1 MTISFE
7 GYTTNASVG
16 AATSLVLT
24 KPAGEWSWGNTLFI
38 LVGNDDATS
47 TDQFDPW
54 TGWTKQFE
62 LGSPLG
68 DCHLALFTRRA
79 DGTEGSTETVTV
91 TSSTDI
97 WGVYGVMTDA
107 GDEFT
112 SIKLG
117 TANEE
122 TSSASHVIPAVDP
135 DRDSITFFALAF
147 DGADATF
154 TIISPWT
161 EDATI
166 KSGTGGTN
174 ASGVFGSYDTSAG
187 SPTTPGATTVTSSV
201 SDGSQGIQFSFRPF
215 TFYEKCLV
223 VATELEVLIGPSSE
237 NWDYTVEESTLR
249 DFTAQAQLSTR
260 VVHPFTAEGTEIR
273 RYVLDTLSTYLFTAG
288 GSLSEKESN
297 ATPGQVNVAT
307 ADMVA
312 RITADVEEEAPIL

>member
-16 AATSLVLT
+16 AATSLALT
-24 KPAGEWSWGNTLFI
+24 KPSGEWSWGNTLFI
-38 LVGNDDATS
+38 LIGNDDATS
-47 TDQFDPW
+47 TDQFDPR

-79 DGTEGSTETVTV
+79 DGTEGATETVAV

-97 WGVYGVMTDA
+97 WGIYGVMTDA

-112 SIKLG
+112 AIKLG
-117 TANEE
+117 ADNEE
-122 TSSASHVIPAVDP
+122 TSSSSHVIPAVDP

-154 TIISPWT
+154 TISIPWF
-161 EDATI
+161 EDTTI
-166 KSGTGGTN
+166 RSGTGGTN
-174 ASGVFGSYDTSAG
+174 ASGVFGSRA
-187 SPTTPGATTVTSSV
+187 TTDGLDPGATTVTSSL

-215 TFYEKCLV
+215 TFYEKCLA
-223 VATELEVLIGPSSE
+223 VATELDVLIGPSGE
-237 NWDYTVEESTLR
+237 LWDATTEEGSLITLIA
-249 DFTAQAQLSTR
+249 DAQR
-260 VVHPFTAEGTEIR
+260 NVGFFPFTPIDTEVR
-273 RYVLDTLSTYLFTAG
+273 TYVYYTLSTYLGTAG
-288 GSLSEKESN
+288 GSPTIKESN
-297 ATPGQVNVAT
+297 ATPGQVNVAS
-307 ADMVA
+307 ADTVL